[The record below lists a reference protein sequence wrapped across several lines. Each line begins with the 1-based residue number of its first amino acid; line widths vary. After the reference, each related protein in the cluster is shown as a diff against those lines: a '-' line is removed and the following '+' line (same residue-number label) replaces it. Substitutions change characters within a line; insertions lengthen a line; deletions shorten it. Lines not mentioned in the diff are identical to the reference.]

1 MEHLKYWKAEDVK
14 EAYKQSLIAL
24 AKDRKKQFVSMSRLN
39 LFEDHPRDASFY
51 SEEDDSKVLDYKD
64 AHLGFD
70 PEKYPKLNNRL
81 SNKEKLQDDC
91 DIQATNIVLQG
102 LPSDVYSLVNHH
114 TVAKELWD
122 RIKLLIQVIKLSLQE
137 HECKL
142 YNKFDQFTSEK
153 GESLHFRKWA
163 PDEWYYEGE
172 MEHLKYWKAEDEK
185 KAYKQRLIDL
195 AKDRKKQF
203 VSMPR
208 LTLFENHPHDASFYS
223 EEDDFEV
230 FDYKDAHLGF
240 DPEKY
245 TKLNNRCKERGRMFL
260 DSVLHGTLNY
270 GTIEVDCVPRTKT
283 YEELSDKEKLQDDCD
298 IRATNIVLQDLP
310 SDSHMILYIKGKEHG
325 RMILDS
331 VLYGPL
337 NYGTI
342 EMDCVT
348 KTRTYEEIS
357 KKENLQDDCDIPATN
372 ILHQGLPP
380 HVYSLLNHHTVANE
394 I

>member
-70 PEKYPKLNNRL
+70 PEKYPKLNNRFLHGPLNYGTIKMDGVTRTKPYEEL

-91 DIQATNIVLQG
+91 DIRATNIVLQA

-153 GESLHFRKWA
+153 GESLHFRVLSANNRPPMLDKFF
-163 PDEWYYEGE
+163 
-172 MEHLKYWKAEDEK
+172 MEHLTMELLKW
-185 KAYKQRLIDL
+185 I
-195 AKDRKKQF
+195 
-203 VSMPR
+203 VSLEASR
-208 LTLFENHPHDASFYS
+208 CIVLFE
-223 EEDDFEV
+223 
-230 FDYKDAHLGF
+230 
-240 DPEKY
+240 
-245 TKLNNRCKERGRMFL
+245 
-260 DSVLHGTLNY
+260 
-270 GTIEVDCVPRTKT
+270 
-283 YEELSDKEKLQDDCD
+283 LS
-298 IRATNIVLQDLP
+298 NIV
-310 SDSHMILYIKGKEHG
+310 SSRRSTNESHMILYIKGKEHG